1 MEKTKKSYCLRCN
14 FKTNHKILSKHNF
27 RSDNEDYDYAIEY
40 MIIECLGCERI
51 SFREEFIDIESAYPN
66 AQGEWIPEINVDIYP
81 KQLRAK
87 RKLENI
93 HILPEKIKT
102 VYDEAIKAYNAD
114 CFILT
119 GVAFRAIIEA
129 ICLEKDIPGRNL
141 EKKINALVRNKLIT
155 EKESKRLH
163 SIRFIGNDSV
173 HEMKIPKEESLRI
186 VLNIIEHLL
195 NNLYLIDYNSK
206 HHLET
211 VIDKFGEFTEVL
223 SYTLPKFE
231 SGDEIPLAKILGK
244 NVRRLNGRISEFQT
258 ELISKINSGEYDLL
272 TIGKIDNFGDSSSQV
287 QHFIM
292 K

>member
-1 MEKTKKSYCLRCN
+1 MAKTKKSYCLRCN
-14 FKTNHKILSKHNF
+14 FKTNHNILSKHSI
-27 RSDNEDYDYAIEY
+27 RSDNEDYDYAIDY
-40 MIIECLGCERI
+40 MIVECLGCERV
-51 SFREEFIDIESAYPN
+51 SFREEFVDIESAYPN
-66 AQGEWIPEINVDIYP
+66 EHGEWIPDIIVDTYP
-81 KQLRAK
+81 KKSRAL

-93 HILPEKIKT
+93 HILPKKIK
-102 VYDEAIKAYNAD
+102 VAYDEAIKAFNAD

-119 GVAFRAIIEA
+119 GVAFRAIIEG
-129 ICLEKDIPGRNL
+129 ICIEEEIPGRNL

-173 HEMKIPKEESLRI
+173 HEMKVPREESLRI

-211 VIDKFGEFTEVL
+211 VIDKFPEFTELL
-223 SYTLPKFE
+223 SYTLPKFKANE
-231 SGDEIPLAKILGK
+231 EIPLAKILGK
-244 NVRRLNGRISEFQT
+244 NVRRLNGRISDFET
-258 ELISKINSGEYDLL
+258 ELITKINQNEYDKLDV
-272 TIGKIDNFGDSSSQV
+272 GKVDTYGDSTSQV
-287 QHFIM
+287 QHFII